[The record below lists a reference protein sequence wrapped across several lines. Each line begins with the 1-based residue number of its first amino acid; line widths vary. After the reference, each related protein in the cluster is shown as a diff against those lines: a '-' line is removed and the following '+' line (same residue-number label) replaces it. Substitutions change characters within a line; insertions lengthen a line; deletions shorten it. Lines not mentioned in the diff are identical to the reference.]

1 MLRNWAIIAGMLVS
15 DFCMCV
21 LMLVHV
27 LMRLCVCVGG
37 GGDACMRVCL
47 LVRVHALFRVRVSS
61 TTLR

>member
-27 LMRLCVCVGG
+27 LMRLCVCGG
-37 GGDACMRVCL
+37 GEMRAYVCL
-47 LVRVHALFRVRVSS
+47 LVRVHAYFRVRVSS